1 MRYTVVF
8 LSSIKPLIMKK
19 VKLLFGI
26 VIGLFILFSTGCQNL
41 DNDQPGNIVIKITD
55 APFPIDMIAEATVS
69 ITKVEI
75 RVKSEGEEEEY
86 PFITVLE
93 EPMEF
98 NLLELRNGVTADL
111 IDMDIP
117 AGSYDL
123 IRLYVDKAS
132 LSVKDHE
139 TYSVKVPSGS
149 QTGIKIFIEPALRVA
164 GGLTAEVLLDFNVDK
179 SFVLKGNVNTPAG
192 IKGFNFKPVIR
203 AVNNTTAGVIEGVV
217 TYADTVLLP
226 DVSVWIEQDTVIT
239 TAYTDDTGFYAM
251 PGIPAGFYTVS
262 AVKEGFDTVSYADVE
277 VVEGNLTV
285 QNFVLDST
293 EVK

>member
-1 MRYTVVF
+1 M
-8 LSSIKPLIMKK
+8 
-19 VKLLFGI
+19 LFGI
-26 VIGLFILFSTGCQNL
+26 VVGLFILFSTGCQDL
-41 DNDQPGNIVIKITD
+41 DNDQPGNIVVKITD
-55 APFPIDMIAEATVS
+55 APFPIDMIGEATVR

-75 RVKSEGEEEEY
+75 RTENADDGY
-86 PFITVLE
+86 PFITLLE
-93 EPMEF
+93 DTLEF

-111 IDMDIP
+111 VDMDIP
-117 AGSYDL
+117 AGSYNL

-132 LSVKDHE
+132 ISVIDHE
-139 TYSVKVPSGS
+139 TYEVKVPSGA
-149 QTGIKIFIEPALRVA
+149 QTGIKIFMEPALRVA
-164 GGLTAEVLLDFNVDK
+164 GGLTSEVLLDFNVDK

-239 TAYTDDTGFYAM
+239 TAYTDTTGFYAM
-251 PGIPAGFYTVS
+251 PGIPVGFYTVS